1 VRARLASAAVVGI
14 LALLLLPTGALAD
27 DGRGDDGGDI
37 VVTIPE
43 GSAGTEV
50 VNAQLRWGINTESG
64 AGAFA
69 GGCNF
74 LSAGRAGDSGGAREW
89 KAGDGLYRATAG
101 KVRIEKPDID
111 GAYDTASFAT
121 KCLDA
126 TGSPVS
132 VSSLTS
138 TSGNQVVIDGG
149 TGRLVDGAGLEI
161 RWRGSFTVA
170 YYGGMTYWSVTDPVL
185 TLDEDGDGS
194 LVAQASG
201 YAASMS
207 DLGKWDPI
215 APRSI
220 VLAELRDVDI
230 AAAAGFAAQ
239 PRYLGVTA
247 LDAGQVARTSQN
259 ADYWGAFPAS
269 FVAFQKITGQVG
281 YWVTTGGQRD
291 RAKVP
296 TPVYVSYDADDPV
309 SPTAPGVDD
318 DPDGDG
324 DDPRNPVRPRP
335 SETPASVVPAPP
347 GPAAPELASFA
358 AGDAVTLTP
367 GGAGLVPEGAA
378 GRMDPRVVPA
388 LGVIAA
394 LAVSALSVLHLTG
407 TLGSTLGRVFG
418 FGRVR
423 PPGAG

>member
-1 VRARLASAAVVGI
+1 MRARLASAVALGI
-14 LALLLLPTGALAD
+14 LALLAFPAAALAD
-27 DGRGDDGGDI
+27 DGGDI
-37 VVTIPE
+37 IVTIPE
-43 GSAGTEV
+43 GSTGTEI

-74 LSAGRAGDSGGAREW
+74 LSAGKAGDSGGAREW
-89 KAGDGLYRATAG
+89 EASDGLYRATAG

-126 TGSPVS
+126 SGAPVS

-149 TGRLVDGAGLEI
+149 TGRLVEGAGLEI

-194 LVAQASG
+194 LVGQASG

-207 DLGKWDPI
+207 DLGTWDPI

-220 VLAELRDVDI
+220 VLAELHGVDI
-230 AAAAGFAAQ
+230 AAAAGFAAA

-247 LDAGQVARTSQN
+247 TDAGQVARTSLN

-269 FVAFQKITGQVG
+269 FVAFQKITGQAG

-309 SPTAPGVDD
+309 SPAPGGTGDLGG
-318 DPDGDG
+318 DGDG
-324 DDPRNPVRPRP
+324 DEPSNPVRPRP
-335 SETPASVVPAPP
+335 SETPAAAVPGLPAPE
-347 GPAAPELASFA
+347 APELAAFA
-358 AGDAVTLTP
+358 AGDPVTLTP
-367 GGAGLVPEGAA
+367 GGEGLVPPGA
-378 GRMDPRVVPA
+378 GGHIDPRVMPV
-388 LGVIAA
+388 LGVVAA

-407 TLGSTLGRVFG
+407 TLGATLGRVFG

-423 PPGAG
+423 PPG

>member
-1 VRARLASAAVVGI
+1 MRARLASAVALGI
-14 LALLLLPTGALAD
+14 LALLAFPAAALAD
-27 DGRGDDGGDI
+27 DGGDI
-37 VVTIPE
+37 IVTIPE
-43 GSAGTEV
+43 GSTGTEV

-74 LSAGRAGDSGGAREW
+74 LSAGKAGDSGGAREW
-89 KAGDGLYRATAG
+89 EASDGLYRATAG

-126 TGSPVS
+126 SGAPVS

-149 TGRLVDGAGLEI
+149 TGRLVEGAGLEI

-194 LVAQASG
+194 LVGQASG

-207 DLGKWDPI
+207 DLGTWDPI

-220 VLAELRDVDI
+220 VLAELRGVDI
-230 AAAAGFAAQ
+230 AAAAGFAAA

-247 LDAGQVARTSQN
+247 TDAGQVARTPLN

-269 FVAFQKITGQVG
+269 FVAFQKITGQAG

-309 SPTAPGVDD
+309 SATTPGG
-318 DPDGDG
+318 DPGGDGDG
-324 DDPRNPVRPRP
+324 DEPSNPVRPRP
-335 SETPASVVPAPP
+335 SETPAAAVPGLPAPE
-347 GPAAPELASFA
+347 APELAAFA
-358 AGDAVTLTP
+358 AGDPVTLTP
-367 GGAGLVPEGAA
+367 GGEGLVPPGA
-378 GRMDPRVVPA
+378 GGHIDPRVMPV
-388 LGVIAA
+388 LGVVAA

-407 TLGSTLGRVFG
+407 TLGTTLGRVFG

-423 PPGAG
+423 PPG